1 MTICGIGEVAQ
12 TETNRFIFAMNT
24 FIPESGRIPFV
35 LRLAIRITE
44 KVTGQRMLPA
54 RLLSW
59 YPKAAIGS
67 GALESFTAHGRNHTE
82 KRLLRLVRL
91 QTAFAISCPF
101 CIDMNASEFEGHGVS
116 RQEFE
121 ALRAGFPDGFPES
134 LSVRET
140 TALEYAH
147 LISATPL
154 NFPSAFVSRLTAEFS
169 EREIVMLA
177 ATAAQ
182 VNYWGRLIQSLG
194 IPPVGFTDECLI
206 SRGSDGAVEMTGKVP
221 SNEEVRGDAGIRDV

>member
-1 MTICGIGEVAQ
+1 M
-12 TETNRFIFAMNT
+12 
-24 FIPESGRIPFV
+24 
-35 LRLAIRITE
+35 AIRIAE

-67 GALESFTAHGRNHTE
+67 GALESFTAHGRSVTE

-101 CIDMNASEFEGHGVS
+101 CIDMNAFEFASHGVS

-121 ALRAGFPDGFPES
+121 AMSAGFPDGFPDS
-134 LSVRET
+134 LSVRER
-140 TALEYAH
+140 TALEYAN

-154 NFPSAFVSRLTAEFS
+154 NFPPDFVVRLTAEFS

-177 ATAAQ
+177 ATASQ

-194 IPPVGFTDECLI
+194 IPPAGFTEECQI
-206 SRGSDGAVEMTGKVP
+206 S
-221 SNEEVRGDAGIRDV
+221 SNRRYEN

>member
-1 MTICGIGEVAQ
+1 
-12 TETNRFIFAMNT
+12 MNA
-24 FIPESGRIPFV
+24 FIPEPARAPFV
-35 LRLAIRITE
+35 LRVAIRIAE
-44 KVTGQRMLPA
+44 KFTGQRMLPA

-59 YPKAAIGS
+59 YPRAAIGS
-67 GALESFTAHGRNHTE
+67 GALESFTAHGRNEAE

-101 CIDMNASEFEGHGVS
+101 CIDMNAFELAGHGVS

-121 ALRAGFPDGFPES
+121 ALRDGFPDGFPKS
-134 LSVRET
+134 LSLRET
-140 TALEYAH
+140 TALEYAR

-154 NFPSAFVSRLTAEFS
+154 NFPLEFIARLNAEFS

-177 ATAAQ
+177 ATASQ

-194 IPPVGFTDECLI
+194 IPPAGFTEECQI
-206 SRGSDGAVEMTGKVP
+206 SRGSISGTRSVRDG
-221 SNEEVRGDAGIRDV
+221 

>member
-1 MTICGIGEVAQ
+1 
-12 TETNRFIFAMNT
+12 MNT
-24 FIPESGRIPFV
+24 FIPEPGRIPFV
-35 LRLAIRITE
+35 LRMAIWIAE

-67 GALESFTAHGRNHTE
+67 GALESFTAHGRNHME

-101 CIDMNASEFEGHGVS
+101 CIDMNAFRFEGQGVS
-116 RQEFE
+116 REEFE
-121 ALRAGFPDGFPES
+121 ALSAGFPDGFPES

-140 TALEYAH
+140 TGLEFAN

-154 NFPSAFVSRLTAEFS
+154 NFPLAFVARLTTEFS

-177 ATAAQ
+177 ATASQ

-194 IPPVGFTDECLI
+194 IPPAGFTDECQL
-206 SRGSDGAVEMTGKVP
+206 SRDAAVKMTGKVP
-221 SNEEVRGDAGIRDV
+221 SKEEARGDVGISDV